1 MSVVLILAFI
11 LFAGGLILC
20 LTKRNIILILIG
32 IELILNASNLNIIHF
47 SHLQNRSAEG
57 QTLVLFIMVIAGAQ
71 AALALAIILKVYRQY
86 GTILLDQ
93 LRTLKR

>member
-1 MSVVLILAFI
+1 MSIVLFLVFI
-11 LFAGGLILC
+11 LFAGGLVLC

-32 IELILNASNLNIIHF
+32 IELILNASNLNLIHF
-47 SHLQNRSAEG
+47 SYLQNRSAEG

-86 GTILLDQ
+86 GTVLLDQ

>member
-1 MSVVLILAFI
+1 MSIVLFLAFI

-32 IELILNASNLNIIHF
+32 IELILNASNLNLIHF
-47 SHLQNRSAEG
+47 SYLQNRSAEG

>member
-1 MSVVLILAFI
+1 MSLLLILAFI

-20 LTKRNIILILIG
+20 LMKRNIILILIG
-32 IELILNASNLNIIHF
+32 IELILNASNLNLIHF
-47 SHLQNRSAEG
+47 SYLQNRSAEG

>member
-1 MSVVLILAFI
+1 MSLLLVLAFI

-32 IELILNASNLNIIHF
+32 IELILNASNLNLIHF
-47 SHLQNRSAEG
+47 SYLQNRSAEG

-71 AALALAIILKVYRQY
+71 AALALAIILRVYRQY